1 MLKEIY
7 FAGGCFWGLQKYF
20 SLTGGVIDTEAGYA
34 NGVITQPT
42 YKAVC
47 AGDTG
52 HAETV
57 KVVYDDEFTSLE
69 HLLALFYQVIDP
81 ASLNRQG
88 NDIGT
93 QYRTGAYFV
102 DEADKI
108 TIIKSLRE
116 LQKQYEQPLVI
127 EVMPLKN
134 YHRAEEEHQNYLDKN
149 PGGYCHIGESAFE
162 NARKSCWQEIP
173 PKK

>member
-20 SLTGGVIDTEAGYA
+20 SLVGGVMATEVGYA
-34 NGVITQPT
+34 NGVIAQPT

-47 AGDTG
+47 TGDTG

-57 KVVYDDEFTSLE
+57 KISYDDELTSLE
-69 HLLALFYQVIDP
+69 HLLDLFYQAIDP
-81 ASLNRQG
+81 TSLNRQG

-93 QYRTGAYFV
+93 QYRTGIYFV
-102 DEADKI
+102 DEADKMLI
-108 TIIKSLRE
+108 LGSLRE
-116 LQKQYEQPLVI
+116 LQKQYKQPLAI
-127 EVMPLKN
+127 EVMPLEN

-162 NARKSCWQEIP
+162 NARKSCWQKVQP
-173 PKK
+173 